1 MHPTR
6 RATRPQRRVNARGL
20 VVVVTVALLATAACD
35 GTTARSAPSASTA
48 ATSGTSS
55 PAPSTARSP
64 DPPPPTVPPVPVR
77 SAALGPAAQPAVV
90 PPVRLTSAAQGI
102 DLPIDPVGVASD
114 GQMQIPPR
122 ADRGGWYQF
131 GAAPGDATGTAV
143 ITAHVDSI
151 ATGSLGPFAHL
162 KDLVVGDTV
171 EVTLPKKSELPADI
185 VAAARAL
192 WARGEQAGALSILY
206 RGALA
211 FLQTTSHIDFPE
223 GATEQECVSLVRT
236 RLPDTPPREA
246 FSAVA
251 RAWQRCAYA
260 HRLPSPEDFQ
270 ALTALY
276 ANAFII
282 IEDVAA

>member
-171 EVTLPKKSELPADI
+171 EVTLADRS
-185 VAAARAL
+185 VHRYA
-192 WARGEQAGALSILY
+192 
-206 RGALA
+206 
-211 FLQTTSHIDFPE
+211 
-223 GATEQECVSLVRT
+223 VS
-236 RLPDTPPREA
+236 
-246 FSAVA
+246 SVA
-251 RAWQRCAYA
+251 RVAKPEVPWDDIFTRDGAPRLVLVTCGGRWQ
-260 HRLPSPEDFQ
+260 S
-270 ALTALY
+270 
-276 ANAFII
+276 
-282 IEDVAA
+282 DVGHYSDNIVVIADPVGA